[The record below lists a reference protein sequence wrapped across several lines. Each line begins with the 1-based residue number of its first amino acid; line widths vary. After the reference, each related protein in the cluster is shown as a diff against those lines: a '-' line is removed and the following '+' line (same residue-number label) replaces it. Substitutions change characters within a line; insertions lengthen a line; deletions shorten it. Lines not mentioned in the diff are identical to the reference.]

1 MISQKKNE
9 GCKIIGE
16 YVKIVE
22 VKKGILNT
30 LKIILREPVRRWYR
44 EKLDRC
50 FRENKI
56 KVIWGD
62 KSQSLIIK

>member
-30 LKIILREPVRRWYR
+30 LKIILKESVRRLYR